1 MNLQSWYAGLSS
13 RDRQV
18 LLWGSAAAAILLIV
32 GGLSS
37 LSSAV
42 SAAEG
47 RIERKRDDLAWMQ
60 AAAPR
65 LQAMPATGSDE
76 PLPLLVDRTA
86 RDAGLGGALAG
97 VEPAAGGGLRVRFES
112 ATFDTL
118 VLWLARVQQERGL
131 VVESASVDGTEN
143 AGLVNANVVLRGP

>member
-1 MNLQSWYAGLSS
+1 MNFQSWYAGLGS

-18 LLWGSAAAAILLIV
+18 LLWGSAVAAVLLV
-32 GGLSS
+32 AGGLAS

-42 SAAEG
+42 TRAEQ
-47 RIERKRDDLAWMQ
+47 RVERKRDDLAWMQ

-65 LQAMPATGSDE
+65 LQAMPATRGDE

-86 RDAGLGGALAG
+86 RDAGLGGALSG

-131 VVESASVDGTEN
+131 VVESASIDGTGT
-143 AGLVNANVVLRGP
+143 AGLVNASIVLRGP